1 MGKVKFRHDD
11 HRVQF
16 DVFGLRPVSQ
26 GGNCDQCE
34 ADLAV
39 AQAQVQSLTAQ
50 LAIANADV
58 VSLTADL
65 ATANAAL
72 AVAQAQVASLTTQLA
87 TANASIAT
95 LTVQLATANAVIAT
109 RDATITSLN
118 SQLATA
124 NATITTLN
132 AQITTLNAQITTL
145 TAQRDAALAALYA
158 PFYVRSYVGPI
169 TTVGGSVYIPPT
181 YDNPVI
187 TLNYVMK
194 IPAKLIATV
203 TTTVGGYP

>member
-34 ADLAV
+34 ADLAI
-39 AQAQVQSLTAQ
+39 AQAQVVTLTGQ
-50 LAIANADV
+50 LVTANADV
-58 VSLTADL
+58 QSLTSQL
-65 ATANAAL
+65 ATANADL
-72 AVAQAQVASLTTQLA
+72 ATAQAQVASLTTQLA

-95 LTVQLATANAVIAT
+95 LTTQLATANATIAT
-109 RDATITSLN
+109 CNATIITLN

-124 NATITTLN
+124 NATIVTLN
-132 AQITTLNAQITTL
+132 GQITTLNGQIVTL

-158 PFYVRSYVGPI
+158 PFYIRSFVGTITIIDGGVYVPPSYNDVTVSLVGNMPYNDFKLYTI
-169 TTVGGSVYIPPT
+169 TTVGGGWP
-181 YDNPVI
+181 
-187 TLNYVMK
+187 
-194 IPAKLIATV
+194 
-203 TTTVGGYP
+203 

>member
-39 AQAQVQSLTAQ
+39 AQAQVVTLTGQ
-50 LAIANADV
+50 LATANADV
-58 VSLTADL
+58 QSLTSQLATANADL
-65 ATANAAL
+65 ATA
-72 AVAQAQVASLTTQLA
+72 QAQVISLTAQLA

-95 LTVQLATANAVIAT
+95 LTTQLATANAIIAT

-132 AQITTLNAQITTL
+132 SQITTLNGQIVTL

-158 PFYVRSYVGPI
+158 PFWTRSFMGTVTTIGDGIYIPPSYSDVTVTLSGFIPYNDNKLFII
-169 TTVGGSVYIPPT
+169 TTVGGG
-181 YDNPVI
+181 
-187 TLNYVMK
+187 YV
-194 IPAKLIATV
+194 
-203 TTTVGGYP
+203 